1 MEENKVEQTTDIK
14 NSETTNN
21 INDLQDDV
29 ENKKPTPKTNGR
41 TFTQEELNKLVDIR
55 LKQERASINRKIGVE
70 DLNDAINIVKSQKEI
85 EEKQKIQKGEF
96 EEILKNKTQE
106 WQKEKSGLENQL
118 RDIKINKSLLSSA
131 SKNKAINPDQ
141 VVELLKSDIKLNESG
156 NVEILDKS
164 GLPRYNQTGEL
175 LTTDELVQEFLTQ
188 NPHFVSATPSGSG
201 SVSNVD
207 RQELNKSLNLSEL
220 DFNNPEDRKK
230 YAQYKKQRDSQPRVI
245 NANP

>member
-1 MEENKVEQTTDIK
+1 MAEENQVEQTT
-14 NSETTNN
+14 ETKEEEAPQ
-21 INDLQDDV
+21 LQ
-29 ENKKPTPKTNGR
+29 ETPQAQ
-41 TFTQEELNKLVDIR
+41 TFTQDEVNNIVERRLAKERGSMYKKLGVDDID
-55 LKQERASINRKIGVE
+55 V
-70 DLNDAINIVKSQKEI
+70 AINAVKTQKEA
-85 EEKQKIQKGEF
+85 EEKQRIQKGEF
-96 EEILKNKTQE
+96 EEILKTRTQE
-106 WQKEKSGLENQL
+106 HQKEKSELENQL
-118 RDIKINKSLLSSA
+118 RDIKINKSLLESA
-131 SKNKAINPDQ
+131 SKHKAINASQ
-141 VVELLKSDIKLNESG
+141 VVDLLKNDIKLNETG
-156 NVEILDKS
+156 NVEILDKN
-164 GLPRYNQTGEL
+164 GIARYNKQGEL